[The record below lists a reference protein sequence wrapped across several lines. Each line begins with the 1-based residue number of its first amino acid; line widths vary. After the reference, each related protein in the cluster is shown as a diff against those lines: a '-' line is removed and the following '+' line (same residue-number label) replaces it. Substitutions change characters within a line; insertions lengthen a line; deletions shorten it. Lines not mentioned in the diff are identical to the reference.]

1 MKKKQKNYS
10 RLVYTI
16 AGTVLLY
23 PFVSDLFKQHAN
35 SRIIQEY
42 HDTVKDFNE
51 DQYNSLLNEAINYN
65 NTLAETT
72 DYVINDQE
80 YEKSDQYESIL
91 NPDNNSLIG
100 YIEIPSINVREPIYH
115 YSTES
120 ILEKGIGHIHGS
132 SFPIASGSSEACLIK
147 NCLLILIKLKK
158 AIGFT
163 FMCLMMCLRMKL
175 TIYKR
180 YFQKNRKA
188 CELNRAKI

>member
-10 RLVYTI
+10 RLVYAI
-16 AGTVLLY
+16 AGTVFIICACFLLY

-132 SFPIASGSSEACLIK
+132 SFLGGMP
-147 NCLLILIKLKK
+147 
-158 AIGFT
+158 
-163 FMCLMMCLRMKL
+163 
-175 TIYKR
+175 
-180 YFQKNRKA
+180 
-188 CELNRAKI
+188 